1 MLFLIALMFSLP
13 AGATTYDRSVSYCSI
28 DGRDIGRLL
37 SAYTQCRVRERYD
50 VWNRYL
56 HRGCG
61 YCQTGTRGAVITG
74 PGGIKQ

>member
-50 VWNRYL
+50 VSGR
-56 HRGCG
+56 C
-61 YCQTGTRGAVITG
+61 
-74 PGGIKQ
+74 